1 MILFIRVM
9 HPLSLDIVATFFR
22 RYDAQVGSVERVA
35 PPGRLPKSTL
45 LHQHATER
53 GAFAR
58 QEALHRDFLRGSSL
72 RNLRIMGFIDVVFR
86 KKASL
91 TVKIPS
97 SEASSRNRVCAICC
111 DVTEK
116 PLRSS
121 TCPTGRK
128 IQRVRPTTLPSP
140 FLSEGQAR
148 PLSRAP
154 RDAG

>member
-1 MILFIRVM
+1 MILFITVM
-9 HPLSLDIVATFFR
+9 HLLRLDIVATFFR

-35 PPGRLPKSTL
+35 PPGRLPKSSL

-97 SEASSRNRVCAICC
+97 SEASSRNRVCRLLRCER
-111 DVTEK
+111 DKT
-116 PLRSS
+116 PLRGLELVSDAF
-121 TCPTGRK
+121 
-128 IQRVRPTTLPSP
+128 RPSLTVHVK
-140 FLSEGQAR
+140 
-148 PLSRAP
+148 
-154 RDAG
+154 